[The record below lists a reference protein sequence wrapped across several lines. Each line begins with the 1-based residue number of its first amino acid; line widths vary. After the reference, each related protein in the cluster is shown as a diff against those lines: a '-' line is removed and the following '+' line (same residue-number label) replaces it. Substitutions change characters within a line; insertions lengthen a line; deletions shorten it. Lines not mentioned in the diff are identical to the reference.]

1 MEESTAEKKWKL
13 DIQGYNLF
21 LDDYGI
27 KRKIPKIPLKDYS
40 RLLEGF
46 DKYKISLADFRKID
60 KSKYLLFDGN
70 TKKF

>member
-1 MEESTAEKKWKL
+1 MRIE
-13 DIQGYNLF
+13 
-21 LDDYGI
+21 
-27 KRKIPKIPLKDYS
+27 RKIPNIPLKNYS
-40 RLLEGF
+40 RLLKGF